1 MTLYYDK
8 ENKCFYDSA
17 INVDVQASDTVIEIT
32 AEQHA
37 NLLNAL
43 NSGCIIF
50 EDLTYSDPKPEDGI
64 YNFDYKKKE
73 WALDKDATRKAQVP
87 NSISR
92 FQAMSVLEETE
103 IDFNGERT
111 TIANATQNYID
122 SLDNST
128 AENRAIKRAWNYANE
143 FERESETIKAIAD
156 LLNLSDEYVD
166 NLYIQA
172 SKIKG

>member
-1 MTLYYDK
+1 MK
-8 ENKCFYDSA
+8 IFGKIGDSLFE
-17 INVDVQASDTVIEIT
+17 INNTTNPITPEGFVLMSEARPDIDYAVKDNGDGTGTWVKDTRVI
-32 AEQHA
+32 
-37 NLLNAL
+37 
-43 NSGCIIF
+43 
-50 EDLTYSDPKPEDGI
+50 
-64 YNFDYKKKE
+64 
-73 WALDKDATRKAQVP
+73 VP
-87 NSISR
+87 YSISR